1 MFGYFIDH
9 AMINN
14 MDLPQI
20 ILLTVIVVV
29 SAILIVIG
37 IQIIGLLKE
46 AKETLKKTDSILDDV
61 NFLTHSL
68 TRGSSTIS
76 HMFTSLQSGMQLV
89 GMVTKMVS
97 SKSKK

>member
-1 MFGYFIDH
+1 
-9 AMINN
+9 MING

-20 ILLTVIVVV
+20 ILLTVIVIV

-46 AKETLKKTDSILDDV
+46 AKETLKKTDRILDDV

-68 TRGSSTIS
+68 TRGSSTLS
-76 HMFTSLQSGMQLV
+76 HMFTSLQSGAQLV
-89 GMVTKMVS
+89 GMLTKLVAP
-97 SKSKK
+97 KDKK